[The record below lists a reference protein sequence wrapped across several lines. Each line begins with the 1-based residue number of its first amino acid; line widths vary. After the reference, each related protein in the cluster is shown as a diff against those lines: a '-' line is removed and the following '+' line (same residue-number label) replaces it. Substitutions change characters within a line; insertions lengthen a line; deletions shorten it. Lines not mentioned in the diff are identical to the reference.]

1 MSRVIN
7 IRIAEQDDLPQIL
20 DLLDVLGGDCKISP
34 IEEIEKTWHEIISY
48 NGLSLIVGEVEG
60 QLVSTCTLIIVP
72 NLTRATKPYA
82 FIENVVT
89 LPSARG
95 KGYASEVL
103 NVAIDL
109 AGSQGCYKLM
119 LLSGEANKEAHKLYS
134 KLGFKRDKIGFQY
147 RY

>member
-1 MSRVIN
+1 MSRAMKV
-7 IRIAEQDDLPQIL
+7 RIAEDKDLSQAL

-34 IEEIEKTWHEIISY
+34 DEEIKKSWHDILNY
-48 NGLSLIVGEVEG
+48 NGLSLIVGEVDE

-103 NVAIDL
+103 NFAINL
-109 AGSQGCYKLM
+109 AGSQACYKLM
-119 LLSGEANKEAHKLYS
+119 LLSGDTNKEAHKPYS

>member
-1 MSRVIN
+1 MSRAMKA
-7 IRIAEQDDLPQIL
+7 RIADDKDLSQVL
-20 DLLDVLGGDCKISP
+20 DLLDVLDGDCKTSP
-34 IEEIEKTWHEIISY
+34 TANIKKSWQDILSH
-48 NGLSLIVGEVEG
+48 NGLSLIVGDVDG
-60 QLVSTCTLIIVP
+60 QLVTTCTLIIVP

-103 NVAIDL
+103 NFAINL
-109 AGSQGCYKLM
+109 AGSQACYKLM
-119 LLSGEANKEAHKLYS
+119 LLSGDTNKEAHKLYS